1 MQRKLP
7 SKKIT
12 GVLIGGSGLI
22 GGTIFH
28 YFKTAAAGHCP
39 TKVISDCGTIANYVE
54 HPSSTSIELLAPSS
68 KILSLRSAIDIRN
81 YLHEVRPDF
90 IINTAIANIGAT
102 SQLAFEVNYLGTL
115 NLARVA
121 TSLRIPYIHISSA
134 ALLPTGENLTEED
147 RLPLTADLNNYAK
160 SKLMAE
166 QTLERMHET
175 VGLDYTC
182 IRLAI
187 VYGAHDHKIQGFHR
201 LIFSIAD
208 EAMPA
213 LFTRKGVMHS
223 YSNATKLPYFIHH
236 ILLNRQEFSGQT
248 YHFVDKEPVE
258 LANLILTIKAFLKL
272 KNPREFYVSYPLV
285 NMGRKVIAALL
296 KCLSKIGLNASLP
309 AELMFLK
316 SFYETQTLSSE
327 KLRRSSFRDPMPE
340 ETLCTKLPSLLI
352 YYLIRWS
359 QQNLLSTFSEFT
371 SHADIDTIDDDFQYE
386 PQALLDSIH
395 QDSLGSPSDSW
406 R

>member
-1 MQRKLP
+1 MQKTSP
-7 SKKIT
+7 SKKMT
-12 GVLIGGSGLI
+12 GVLFGGSGLI
-22 GGTIFH
+22 GGTILY
-28 YFKTAAAGHCP
+28 YFKTAKAVPCP
-39 TKVISDCGTIANYVE
+39 TKVISPCGTIANYIE
-54 HPSSTSIELLAPSS
+54 DDAPTPIELLAPSS
-68 KILSLRSAIDIRN
+68 KTLSLRNALEVRN
-81 YLHEVRPDF
+81 YLHKIRPDF
-90 IINTAIANIGAT
+90 IINTAIANIGAS

-115 NLARVA
+115 NLARA
-121 TSLRIPYIHISSA
+121 AAFLHIPYIHISSA
-134 ALLPTGENLTEED
+134 ALLPTGEELTEED
-147 RLPLTADLNNYAK
+147 RLPLTAELNNYAK

-166 QTLERMHET
+166 QTIERLQEI

-201 LIFSIAD
+201 LIFSVAD

-213 LFTRKGVMHS
+213 LFTRKGVKHS

-236 ILLNRQEFSGQT
+236 VLMNRDEFSGET

-258 LANLILTIKAFLKL
+258 LANLILTIKTYLKL
-272 KNPREFYVSYPLV
+272 KTPREIYISYPV
-285 NMGRKVIAALL
+285 ANIGKKIITALL
-296 KCLSKIGLNASLP
+296 KSFAKIGLKASLP
-309 AELMFLK
+309 EELMFLK

-327 KLRRSSFRDPMPE
+327 KLRKSSFRDPVPD
-340 ETLCTKLPSLLI
+340 ETLCSKLPVLLI

-371 SHADIDTIDDDFQYE
+371 SHTNTIEEDFQYE
-386 PQALLDSIH
+386 PQELLDSIH
-395 QDSLGSPSDSW
+395 QDSLGAPADQW

>member
-1 MQRKLP
+1 
-7 SKKIT
+7 
-12 GVLIGGSGLI
+12 
-22 GGTIFH
+22 
-28 YFKTAAAGHCP
+28 
-39 TKVISDCGTIANYVE
+39 
-54 HPSSTSIELLAPSS
+54 
-68 KILSLRSAIDIRN
+68 
-81 YLHEVRPDF
+81 VRPNF
-90 IINTAIANIGAT
+90 IINTAIANIGAS

-115 NLARVA
+115 SLARA
-121 TSLRIPYIHISSA
+121 AAFLRIPYIHISSA
-134 ALLPTGENLTEED
+134 ALLPNGENLTEED

-166 QTLERMHET
+166 QTLQSMQQT

-213 LFTRKGVMHS
+213 LFTKKGVMHS

-236 ILLNRQEFSGQT
+236 ILMNRQEFSGQT
-248 YHFVDKEPVE
+248 YHFVDKEPIE

-272 KNPREFYVSYPLV
+272 KTPHEIYISYPV
-285 NMGRKVIAALL
+285 ANMGTKVIAALL
-296 KCLSKIGLNASLP
+296 KGLSRIGLKASLP
-309 AELMFLK
+309 AELMFLN

-327 KLRRSSFRDPMPE
+327 KFLQSSFCDPMPD

-352 YYLIRWS
+352 AYLIRWN
-359 QQNLLSTFSEFT
+359 QQNLLSTFSEFANHT
-371 SHADIDTIDDDFQYE
+371 STINDDFQYE

-395 QDSLGSPSDSW
+395 QDSLGSPTDLW

>member
-1 MQRKLP
+1 MQTHTSSPRLK
-7 SKKIT
+7 
-12 GVLIGGSGLI
+12 GVLFGGSGLI
-22 GGTIFH
+22 GGTIAH
-28 YFKTAAAGHCP
+28 YFKHATIAPCP
-39 TKVISDCGTIANYVE
+39 TKVISACGTISGYVE
-54 HPSSTSIELLAPSS
+54 NEAQSAIELLTPSS
-68 KILSLRSAIDIRN
+68 KIISLRNAYEVRR
-81 YLHEVRPDF
+81 YLHTERPDF
-90 IINTAIANIGAT
+90 IINTAIANIGAN

-115 NLARVA
+115 NLARA
-121 TSLRIPYIHISSA
+121 AAFLRIPYIHISSA
-134 ALLPTGENLTEED
+134 ALLPKGENLTEED
-147 RLPLTADLNNYAK
+147 RLPLEAELNNYAK

-166 QTLERMHET
+166 LTLQSMQQN

-201 LIFSIAD
+201 LIFSVAD
-208 EAMPA
+208 GAMPA
-213 LFTRKGVMHS
+213 LFTKKGVKHS

-236 ILLNRQEFSGQT
+236 ILMNRPEFSGQT

-258 LANLILTIKAFLKL
+258 LANLILTIKAYLKL
-272 KNPREFYVSYPLV
+272 KSPREVYISYPV
-285 NMGRKVIAALL
+285 ANIGKKVIVTFL
-296 KCLSKIGLNASLP
+296 KGLSSIGLKASLP

-327 KLRRSSFRDPMPE
+327 KLRSSSFRDPIPD

-352 YYLIRWS
+352 YYLISWN
-359 QQNLLSTFSEFT
+359 QQNLLSTFSELSNPT
-371 SHADIDTIDDDFQYE
+371 KTIEDDFQFN

-395 QDSLGSPSDSW
+395 QDSMGSPSDTW

>member
-1 MQRKLP
+1 
-7 SKKIT
+7 
-12 GVLIGGSGLI
+12 LI

-28 YFKTAAAGHCP
+28 YFKTAAAVPCP
-39 TKVISDCGTIANYVE
+39 TKVISPCGTIANYSENPV
-54 HPSSTSIELLAPSS
+54 PTAVELLAPSS
-68 KILSLRSAIDIRN
+68 KTLSLRNALEVRD
-81 YLHEVRPDF
+81 YLHRVRPDF
-90 IINTAIANIGAT
+90 IINTAIANIGAS

-115 NLARVA
+115 NLARA
-121 TSLRIPYIHISSA
+121 AAFLRIPYIHISSA
-134 ALLPTGENLTEED
+134 ALLPTGEELREED
-147 RLPLTADLNNYAK
+147 RLPLTAELNNYAK

-166 QTLERMHET
+166 QTIERMHET

-201 LIFSIAD
+201 LVFSIAD

-213 LFTRKGVMHS
+213 LFTRKGVKHS

-236 ILLNRQEFSGQT
+236 ILMHREEFSGET

-258 LANLILTIKAFLKL
+258 LANLILTIKAYLKL
-272 KNPREFYVSYPLV
+272 KTPREIYISYPV
-285 NMGRKVIAALL
+285 ANIGKKIIAALL
-296 KCLSKIGLNASLP
+296 KSFSKIGLKASLP

-316 SFYETQTLSSE
+316 SFYETQTLSSD
-327 KLRRSSFRDPMPE
+327 KLRQSSFRDPAPD
-340 ETLCTKLPSLLI
+340 ETLCSKLPTLLI

-371 SHADIDTIDDDFQYE
+371 SHIDTIDEDFQNE

-395 QDSLGSPSDSW
+395 QDSLGAPADLW